1 MRTKKQYFKVICLLL
16 KLLLIKYLKYV
27 CFNYF
32 CNIVK
37 FVNLI
42 NNKTNII
49 VTIIKICFIKTYNK
63 YYALNLLKC

>member
-42 NNKTNII
+42 NNKT
-49 VTIIKICFIKTYNK
+49 YNK